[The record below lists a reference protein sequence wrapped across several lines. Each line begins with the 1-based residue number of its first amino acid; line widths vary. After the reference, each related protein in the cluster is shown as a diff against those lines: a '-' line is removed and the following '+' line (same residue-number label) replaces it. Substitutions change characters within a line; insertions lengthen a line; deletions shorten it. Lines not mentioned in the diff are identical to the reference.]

1 MIGVDTRLL
10 EPYRR
15 GSVRERG
22 CGAAGHGY
30 GFTGFRSIIVVKR
43 VVFLC
48 VMSIWVLLWMC

>member
-22 CGAAGHGY
+22 WSAAGGGY